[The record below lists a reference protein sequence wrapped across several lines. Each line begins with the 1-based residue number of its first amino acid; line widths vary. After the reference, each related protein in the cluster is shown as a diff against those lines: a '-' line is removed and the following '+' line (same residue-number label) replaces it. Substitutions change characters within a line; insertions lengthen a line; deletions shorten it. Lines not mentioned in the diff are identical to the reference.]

1 MNVFSQTQRYKA
13 LFWLSLFHLLVITS
27 SNYLVQLPVS
37 ILGFH
42 TTWGAFSFPFIFLA
56 TDLTVRIFGAPLA
69 RRIIFAVMIPALLI
83 SYVISSLFYMGSWQG
98 FGALAHFNLFV
109 ARIATASFMAY
120 ALGQIL
126 DVHVFNRLRQSRR
139 WWLAPTASTLF
150 GNVSDTLAFFFIAF
164 WRSPDA
170 FMAEHWMEIA
180 LVDYCFKVLISI
192 VFFLP
197 MYGVLLNMLFKRLA
211 DKSEINALQASQRF
225 VIRVVIRWMNEP
237 LWPFIE
243 RKKSMRNLVKYVG
256 IGLLV
261 MGLAA
266 CDDKDTNATA
276 QGSVAESN
284 ATGNPVNLL
293 DGKLSFSLPAD
304 MTDQSGKLGTQANNM
319 HVWSDATG
327 QKAVIVIMG
336 DDPKED
342 LAVLAKRLEDQQRS
356 RDPQLQVVTNK
367 AIELK
372 GHKMQQLDSIIS
384 AKGQT
389 AYSSVILGNVGNQ
402 LLTMQITLPA
412 DDQQK
417 AQTTAEN
424 IINTL
429 VIQ

>member
-1 MNVFSQTQRYKA
+1 
-13 LFWLSLFHLLVITS
+13 
-27 SNYLVQLPVS
+27 
-37 ILGFH
+37 
-42 TTWGAFSFPFIFLA
+42 
-56 TDLTVRIFGAPLA
+56 
-69 RRIIFAVMIPALLI
+69 
-83 SYVISSLFYMGSWQG
+83 
-98 FGALAHFNLFV
+98 
-109 ARIATASFMAY
+109 
-120 ALGQIL
+120 
-126 DVHVFNRLRQSRR
+126 
-139 WWLAPTASTLF
+139 
-150 GNVSDTLAFFFIAF
+150 
-164 WRSPDA
+164 
-170 FMAEHWMEIA
+170 
-180 LVDYCFKVLISI
+180 
-192 VFFLP
+192 
-197 MYGVLLNMLFKRLA
+197 
-211 DKSEINALQASQRF
+211 
-225 VIRVVIRWMNEP
+225 
-237 LWPFIE
+237 
-243 RKKSMRNLVKYVG
+243 MRNLVKYVG

-276 QGSVAESN
+276 QGSVDRKSTRLHSFPTRRSSDLGSVAESN

>member
-1 MNVFSQTQRYKA
+1 
-13 LFWLSLFHLLVITS
+13 
-27 SNYLVQLPVS
+27 
-37 ILGFH
+37 
-42 TTWGAFSFPFIFLA
+42 
-56 TDLTVRIFGAPLA
+56 
-69 RRIIFAVMIPALLI
+69 
-83 SYVISSLFYMGSWQG
+83 
-98 FGALAHFNLFV
+98 
-109 ARIATASFMAY
+109 
-120 ALGQIL
+120 
-126 DVHVFNRLRQSRR
+126 
-139 WWLAPTASTLF
+139 
-150 GNVSDTLAFFFIAF
+150 
-164 WRSPDA
+164 
-170 FMAEHWMEIA
+170 
-180 LVDYCFKVLISI
+180 
-192 VFFLP
+192 
-197 MYGVLLNMLFKRLA
+197 
-211 DKSEINALQASQRF
+211 
-225 VIRVVIRWMNEP
+225 
-237 LWPFIE
+237 
-243 RKKSMRNLVKYVG
+243 MRNLVKYVG

-417 AQTTAEN
+417 AQTTERNSLIVHVQPSHDHPDTVSGQLIAHVYQSLIEKLG
-424 IINTL
+424 L
-429 VIQ
+429 VYPHHIDLGSEQ